1 MNPSACFSQ
10 SYAEARGKFLAACL
24 SAGLVVESH
33 RHPLTGRD
41 GEPLALDVARS
52 GPRDAQNL
60 LIISS
65 GCHGVEGFCGS
76 AVQVA
81 LLNDPDWLEQCAK
94 ADCAVLYLH
103 AANPHGFSWWR
114 RWTHENVDLNRNFLD
129 FSQPRQ
135 RNQAYG
141 ALDPILIPRRWP
153 SFASHLRLLRY
164 AMRHGRKQLQAAI
177 SSGQDSHP
185 HGLFYIGAKPTWSN
199 QAVRQVLRQHAREC
213 ARLGWIDVHTGL
225 GPKGHGE
232 RIYVGG
238 NDPQTL
244 ARTRRWWGDE
254 VTSAHEGGSVS
265 VQLQGQM
272 ILSAAS
278 ECPHAELT
286 AIALEYG
293 TLPGLKVLKALRA
306 DQWLANNPGVPAEK
320 ALRIRRQ
327 LRDAFYVDE
336 DGWKR
341 QVLEQAGEAARQA
354 LAGLGEAQP
363 APVRASR

>member
-24 SAGLVVESH
+24 SAGLAVESH

-81 LLNDPDWLEQCAK
+81 LLSDPDWLEQCAQ

-103 AANPHGFSWWR
+103 AVNPYGFSWWR
-114 RWTHENVDLNRNFLD
+114 RWTHENVDLNRNFID

-135 RNQAYG
+135 RNQAYE
-141 ALDPILIPRRWP
+141 ALDPILVPRRWP
-153 SFASHLRLLRY
+153 SLASHLRLLRY

-177 SSGQDSHP
+177 ASGQDSHP
-185 HGLFYIGAKPTWSN
+185 KGLFYIGDQPTWSN
-199 QAVRQVLRQHAREC
+199 RAVRQVLRQHGRNC
-213 ARLGWIDVHTGL
+213 SRIGWIDLHTGL

-232 RIYVGG
+232 RIYVGA
-238 NDPQTL
+238 NDAQSL

-254 VTSAHEGGSVS
+254 VTSSYKGESVS
-265 VQLQGQM
+265 VPLKGLM
-272 ILSAAS
+272 VLAAAS
-278 ECPHAELT
+278 ECPQAELT
-286 AIALEYG
+286 AITLEYG
-293 TLPGLKVLKALRA
+293 TLSGLRVLKALRA
-306 DQWLANNPGVPAEK
+306 DQWLANNPGVSK
-320 ALRIRRQ
+320 QKVLRIRRQ

-341 QVLEQAGEAARQA
+341 RVLEQAGEAARQA
-354 LAGLGEAQP
+354 LAGLGEAQAAP
-363 APVRASR
+363 ARASR

>member
-1 MNPSACFSQ
+1 MTPSACFSQ

-33 RHPLTGRD
+33 RHPLPGRD

-52 GPRDAQNL
+52 GPSKAGNL

-81 LLNDPDWLEQCAK
+81 LLNDPDWLELCAK

-103 AANPHGFSWWR
+103 AANPYGFSWWR

-135 RNQAYG
+135 RNQAY
-141 ALDPILIPRRWP
+141 AVLDPILIPRRWP

-177 SSGQDSHP
+177 ASGQDSHP
-185 HGLFYIGAKPTWSN
+185 RGLFYIGDRPTWSN
-199 QAVRQVLRQHAREC
+199 HAVRQVLRQHGQEC
-213 ARLGWIDVHTGL
+213 SRIGWIDLHTGL

-232 RIYVGG
+232 RIHVGE
-238 NDPQTL
+238 NSDESL
-244 ARTRRWWGDE
+244 DRARRWWGAQ
-254 VTSAHEGGSVS
+254 VTSSQKGDSVS
-265 VQLQGQM
+265 VPLKGQM
-272 ILSAAS
+272 MLAAAS
-278 ECPHAELT
+278 ECPQAELT
-286 AIALEYG
+286 AITLEYG
-293 TLPGLKVLKALRA
+293 TLSGLEVLKALRA
-306 DQWLANNPGVPAEK
+306 EQWLNNNPGVATDK
-320 ALRIRRQ
+320 ALRIHKQ

-341 QVLEQAGEAARQA
+341 QVLEQAADAARQG
-354 LAGLGEAQP
+354 LAGLCEGQGEP
-363 APVRASR
+363 ARVSR